1 VRWFA
6 LLVCCLLTS
15 GDRNFRMIQ
24 PSDSTSPL
32 QEETLQEENM
42 QADSPAEFFRALS
55 DAGIRSAVEKKAS
68 QVRLAPHLAPI

>member
-1 VRWFA
+1 
-6 LLVCCLLTS
+6 
-15 GDRNFRMIQ
+15 M
-24 PSDSTSPL
+24 

>member
-1 VRWFA
+1 
-6 LLVCCLLTS
+6 
-15 GDRNFRMIQ
+15 MIQ
-24 PSDSTSPL
+24 PSDSTSPM

-55 DAGIRSAVEKKAS
+55 DAFIHSAVEKKAS